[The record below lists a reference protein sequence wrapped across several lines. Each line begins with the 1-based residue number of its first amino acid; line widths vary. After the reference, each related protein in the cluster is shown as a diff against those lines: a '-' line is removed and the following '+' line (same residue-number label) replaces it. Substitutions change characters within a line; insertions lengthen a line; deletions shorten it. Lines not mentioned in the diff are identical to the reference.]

1 MGNEILD
8 KNEAKIEGRLHGEQ
22 IEPEQPDNMV
32 QRFIYMMLI
41 AIMISLAQTV
51 LGVAT
56 VVQFV
61 VMLVDKKQP
70 NERLADFGTD
80 LGIWIA
86 KAARFQTAASNV
98 KPWPWTELD
107 KRWLLCTIP
116 CEPILPLMPRN
127 APTVAM
133 RKPQRSI

>member
-1 MGNEILD
+1 MGNEIVD
-8 KNEAKIEGRLHGEQ
+8 EDHAKIEGRLHGEQ
-22 IEPEQPDNMV
+22 IEPEQPDSMLL
-32 QRFIYMMLI
+32 RFIFMLLI
-41 AIMISLAQTV
+41 AVMISLAQTV

-61 VMLVDKKQP
+61 IMLVNGKQP

-80 LGIWIA
+80 LGIWVA

-107 KRWLLCTIP
+107 
-116 CEPILPLMPRN
+116 
-127 APTVAM
+127 
-133 RKPQRSI
+133 